1 MKRVIIYTG
10 AFILG
15 LISIAL
21 GFYLVPIY
29 KLSGLTTPLLG
40 PLVVFLAYFIFG
52 VPPITLYFR
61 GLSKD
66 RWWPALLKGLGIVI
80 LNMAFIAV
88 FLAFTMINIAL

>member
-1 MKRVIIYTG
+1 MYAG
-10 AFILG
+10 AFMLG

-29 KLSGLTTPLLG
+29 KLSALTTPLLG
-40 PLVVFLAYFIFG
+40 PLVIFLAYFIFG